1 MNDYDIKIPSKKEK
15 DSELTWWQS
24 VCNLRE
30 RQRVHDFKVIYTH
43 TCVEQELP
51 FQSNLSNLIFSGNYN
66 LKEIELFFFW
76 EIVSG
81 YFVKGRRE
89 IEPSQTTLHELVP
102 LGPIS

>member
-30 RQRVHDFKVIYTH
+30 RQRVHDFKVIYTR
-43 TCVEQELP
+43 VEQELP

-66 LKEIELFFFW
+66 LKEIEFFFFFG

>member
-30 RQRVHDFKVIYTH
+30 RQRVHDFKVIYTR
-43 TCVEQELP
+43 VEQELP

-66 LKEIELFFFW
+66 LKEIEFFFFFG

-81 YFVKGRRE
+81 YFVKRRRE